1 MSPLSW
7 KLLYSYDSIATPRD
21 LNEQGRWSR
30 GEGVGGCCGAFRR
43 HEYLVQGA
51 ILSTS
56 SHKSAHFPPTP
67 GEIFRRP

>member
-1 MSPLSW
+1 MTR
-7 KLLYSYDSIATPRD
+7 LLHLATGMNRD
-21 LNEQGRWSR
+21 DEAG
-30 GEGVGGCCGAFRR
+30 GEGGGVVRRAFRK
-43 HEYLVQGA
+43 HEYLVQGT

>member
-7 KLLYSYDSIATPRD
+7 KLLCSCDSITTRRD
-21 LNEQGRWSR
+21 WNEQGRYSW
-30 GEGVGGCCGAFRR
+30 GEGGGVVRRAFRK

-56 SHKSAHFPPTP
+56 SHKSAHFLPTP